1 MLSILSVRKGVTVK
15 VKSNFGAGP
24 IVVGVVDEVSRDIN
38 NGRPGI
44 DYSMGLDKRW
54 AYMDQV
60 VEVVDSVQNN

>member
-1 MLSILSVRKGVTVK
+1 MLSILSVRKGVKVK
-15 VKSNFGAGP
+15 IKSNFGAGP
-24 IVVGVVDEVSRDIN
+24 IVIGVVDEVCRDIN

-60 VEVVDSVQNN
+60 VEVVEETVNH